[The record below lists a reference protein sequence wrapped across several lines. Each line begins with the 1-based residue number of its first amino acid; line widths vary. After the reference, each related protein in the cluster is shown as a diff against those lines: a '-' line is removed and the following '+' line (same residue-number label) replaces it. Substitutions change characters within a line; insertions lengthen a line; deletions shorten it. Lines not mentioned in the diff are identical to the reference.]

1 MVKCDEEYLIF
12 KYYNENN
19 EHEFIDKP
27 SYDKGA
33 EIISNLISCPEFQ
46 CDSTILSALY
56 MAMRKLQGFS
66 DEDIRRL
73 MN

>member
-1 MVKCDEEYLIF
+1 MVKCDEQYLIF
-12 KYYNENN
+12 KYYNDKN
-19 EHEFIDKP
+19 EHEFTKSL
-27 SYDKGA
+27 SYNKAA
-33 EIISNLISCPEFQ
+33 EIINDLMLCDEFH

-73 MN
+73 TE